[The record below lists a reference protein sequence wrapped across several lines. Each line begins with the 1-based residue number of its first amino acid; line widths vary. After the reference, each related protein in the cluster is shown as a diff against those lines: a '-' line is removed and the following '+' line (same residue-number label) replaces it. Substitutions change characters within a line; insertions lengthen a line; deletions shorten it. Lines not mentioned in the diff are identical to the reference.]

1 MATYP
6 VIHIT
11 TGEQKEVE
19 MSIHDWDQWKKDN
32 PEWTRDWSDP
42 STCPSSGEVGEQL
55 RRKKPISLDLLKD
68 ILPLTDNQERL
79 FNAYEDNKN
88 LVAYGA
94 AGTGKTFITLY
105 NALCDV
111 LDERSPYEKIYLVRS
126 LVPTREIGFLP
137 GSHDDK
143 ADLYQIPYKNMVKAM
158 FDVYDEAA
166 EEMLYANLKTQGTIS
181 FWSTSFIRGTT
192 FENAI
197 IIVDEYQNLNFHELD
212 SIITRVG
219 ENSKIM
225 FCGDTKQSDLTKQ
238 YEKTGVN
245 DFMRILQLM
254 PSIEMIHFE
263 IEDIVRSGFVK
274 EYLTKKTELDL

>member
-1 MATYP
+1 M
-6 VIHIT
+6 
-11 TGEQKEVE
+11 
-19 MSIHDWDQWKKDN
+19 
-32 PEWTRDWSDP
+32 
-42 STCPSSGEVGEQL
+42 
-55 RRKKPISLDLLKD
+55 RRKKPINLEHLVD
-68 ILPLTDNQERL
+68 IKPLTPHQEEV
-79 FNAYEDNKN
+79 FDCYAKDKN
-88 LVAYGA
+88 LLLHGA
-94 AGTGKTFITLY
+94 AGTGKTFISLFLALREVL
-105 NALCDV
+105 NA
-111 LDERSPYEKIYLVRS
+111 ESPYEKIYVVRS

-137 GSHDDK
+137 GDHEDK
-143 ADLYQIPYKNMVKAM
+143 SNLYQIPYKNMVKYM
-158 FDVYDEAA
+158 FEMPDDNAF
-166 EEMLYANLKTQGTIS
+166 EMLYDNLRNQGTIS
-181 FWSTSFIRGTT
+181 FWSTSFIRGVTMD
-192 FENAI
+192 NCI
-197 IIVDEYQNLNFHELD
+197 IIVDEFSNLNFHELD